1 MQEINAI
8 GKTCPMPVIMIKKA
22 LKAYPSES
30 LKILVDNKIATQ
42 NIKKMAEQ
50 LKLSYRMNK
59 ISEMKFEVFLNQ
71 VEKETIIEEKVSA
84 RKPEENENSSYIVV
98 IHSNKIGSGPEELGS
113 LLMKSFLFSL
123 SEQEELPEKI
133 LFYNSGARL
142 SVEGSPVLKD
152 LQAMEADGVEILTC
166 GICIDYF
173 GYQDQLAVGDVTNM
187 YHIVELQKEYKTVS
201 P

>member
-152 LQAMEADGVEILTC
+152 LQAM
-166 GICIDYF
+166 
-173 GYQDQLAVGDVTNM
+173 
-187 YHIVELQKEYKTVS
+187 
-201 P
+201 